1 MMNEFLI
8 IGGSMAVAYFSLDYY
23 FKNSNKVQKSKRFT
37 KTGFDRTKSEYTLDE
52 LAKNLWLRDD
62 PKRFFLL
69 SDEEKL
75 AAKNACPPF
84 KNQEIKI
91 FWDKEIAPMYYAI
104 MDLIEKDENQNNLWK
119 SVLLIL
125 YFLDE
130 NSQYSSVSG
139 QYSLDN
145 ESKEFKA
152 QNTYDIFSEISI
164 LTHSLGVA
172 SHMLL
177 SVCKYGYEN
186 SYQNVPTALIIALG
200 HDLGKIERQKNSN
213 ETRAHEI
220 VSIDVIRELCPLL
233 SVDNINMLSKSIQL
247 HHTLGH
253 AQHVKYLNELI
264 DADHEQRTSE
274 LKSYKKR
281 QDRIIAMNDALKGEN
296 DEKLK
301 LFIYNT
307 LDNPSGFAEYLYF
320 DKAKSGAVYFDI
332 EIFKEYS
339 RKNNI
344 QFEQVMSSIRSF
356 RKSGLVTLI
365 DFSKFS
371 SYHMA
376 IKYNNEETLTTEVIP
391 VDYTQLGMSVEQIVE
406 NFLHLDMPKIV
417 LKK

>member
-23 FKNSNKVQKSKRFT
+23 FKNPKKLQQAKRYSKSGLDLT
-37 KTGFDRTKSEYTLDE
+37 KGKYTLDE
-52 LAKNLWLRDD
+52 LAKHLWLRDD
-62 PKRFFLL
+62 PKRFSLL
-69 SDEEKL
+69 TDEEKL
-75 AAKNACPPF
+75 AAKNACPLF

-91 FWDKEIAPMYYAI
+91 FWDNEIAPMYYAL
-104 MDLIEKDENQNNLWK
+104 MDLIDKDENQNNLWK
-119 SVLLIL
+119 SVLAIL

-130 NSQYSSVSG
+130 HSQYSSVSG

-152 QNTYDIFSEISI
+152 QSTYESFSEVSI

-177 SVCKYGYEN
+177 TVCKYGYEN
-186 SYQNVPTALIIALG
+186 SFQNVPTALIIALG

-213 ETRAHEI
+213 ETRAHEV

-233 SVDNINMLSKSIQL
+233 NADIINMISKSIQL

-253 AQHVKYLNELI
+253 TQHVKYLNELI
-264 DADHEQRTSE
+264 EADHDQRTSE
-274 LKSYKKR
+274 LKEYKKR
-281 QDRIIAMNDALKGEN
+281 YDKLMEMKDALKGET
-296 DEKLK
+296 DEKLR
-301 LFIYNT
+301 LFIYDA
-307 LDNPSGFAEYLYF
+307 LDNPTEVAEYLYF

-332 EIFKEYS
+332 EIFKDYG

-344 QFEQVMSSIRSF
+344 EFEQVMSSIRSF

-365 DFSKFS
+365 DFGKYT
-371 SYHMA
+371 SYHMV
-376 IKYNNEETLTTEVIP
+376 IQYHNEEPLNTQVIP
-391 VDYTQLGMSVEQIVE
+391 IDYTKIGLSVDQIVE
-406 NFLHLDMPKIV
+406 NFLPFEMPKII

>member
-1 MMNEFLI
+1 MNEFLI

-23 FKNSNKVQKSKRFT
+23 FKNPKKLQQAKRYSKSGLDLT
-37 KTGFDRTKSEYTLDE
+37 KGKYTLDE
-52 LAKNLWLRDD
+52 LAKHLWLRDD
-62 PKRFFLL
+62 PKRFSLL
-69 SDEEKL
+69 TDEEKL
-75 AAKNACPPF
+75 AAKNACPLF

-91 FWDKEIAPMYYAI
+91 FWDNEIAPMYYAL
-104 MDLIEKDENQNNLWK
+104 MDLIDKDENQNNLWK
-119 SVLLIL
+119 SVLAIL

-130 NSQYSSVSG
+130 HSQYSSVSG

-152 QNTYDIFSEISI
+152 QSTYESFSEVSI

-177 SVCKYGYEN
+177 TVCKYGYEN
-186 SYQNVPTALIIALG
+186 SFQNVPTALIIALG

-213 ETRAHEI
+213 ETRAHEV

-233 SVDNINMLSKSIQL
+233 NADIINMISKSIQL

-253 AQHVKYLNELI
+253 TQHVKYLNELI
-264 DADHEQRTSE
+264 EADHDQRTSE
-274 LKSYKKR
+274 LKEYKKR
-281 QDRIIAMNDALKGEN
+281 YDKLMEMKDALKGET
-296 DEKLK
+296 DEKLR
-301 LFIYNT
+301 LFIYDA
-307 LDNPSGFAEYLYF
+307 LDNPTEVAEYLYF

-332 EIFKEYS
+332 EIFKDYG

-344 QFEQVMSSIRSF
+344 EFEQVMSSIRSF

-365 DFSKFS
+365 DFGKYT
-371 SYHMA
+371 SYHMV
-376 IKYNNEETLTTEVIP
+376 IQYHNEEPLNTQVIP
-391 VDYTQLGMSVEQIVE
+391 IDYTKIGLSVDQIVE
-406 NFLHLDMPKIV
+406 NFLPFEMPKII